1 MSSSCVFA
9 EKECPICRSL
19 WDTTYAGDDTTADL
33 CARRVWHHD
42 SNLSPGDAIAIERLY
57 FADGSIKET
66 TFDYDEDA
74 MRLLLD
80 YTHDEPNSWPGFRE
94 LADIWPAKKVKVR
107 ILSADEVKAEAEKVS
122 DLIQRMRGPMTALR
136 GLIGPRHEPWEQVA
150 AALEEASGFSIA
162 LSKTS

>member
-19 WDTTYAGDDTTADL
+19 WDATYAGDDTTADL

-80 YTHDEPNSWPGFRE
+80 YTHDEPNWRPGFGE
-94 LADIWPAKKVKVR
+94 LADICAKKVKVR

-122 DLIQRMRGPMTALR
+122 DLIQRMQGPMTALR
-136 GLIGPRHEPWEQVA
+136 DLLPPHHEAWVQVA
-150 AALEEASGFSIA
+150 AELAVASGFSI
-162 LSKTS
+162 